1 MLRIPCPHCGVRD
14 EPEFSF
20 GGPSHVARPDLDC
33 SDPEWTD
40 YLFNRDN
47 PKGLHF
53 ERWCHT
59 FGCRQWFNIV
69 RDTVTHQIAATY
81 AMGSVRPTLPD
92 QCF

>member
-20 GGPSHVARPDLDC
+20 GGPAHVARPDLRCGDR
-33 SDPEWTD
+33 EWTD

-47 PKGLHF
+47 PKGVHL

-59 FGCRQWFNIV
+59 FGCRQWFNIA
-69 RDTVTHQIAATY
+69 RDTVTHQIAACTL
-81 AMGSVRPTLPD
+81 GSVRPTLPD
-92 QCF
+92 KCLE